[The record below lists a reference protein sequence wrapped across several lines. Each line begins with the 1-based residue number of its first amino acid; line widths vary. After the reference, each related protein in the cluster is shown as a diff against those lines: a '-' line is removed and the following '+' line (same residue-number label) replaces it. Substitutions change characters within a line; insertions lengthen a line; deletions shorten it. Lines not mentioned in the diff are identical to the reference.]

1 MCTTMD
7 QPLSDK
13 KKKEIQLKNKLK
25 NVSASTSVSEEERLH
40 LLNQMEPLQPHISH
54 HIDYLYEEP
63 PTWRKLTFDFII
75 WLLSNIFDCFFREIR
90 TRGAF
95 KIPNDGGPVIFVAA
109 PHANQFVDP
118 VILMDQVRKNLNRR
132 VSFLIA
138 ESSLKITG
146 IGFLARCLLT
156 IGVVRPQ
163 DNLKFIEGKI
173 KIDPENPKRIIGIG
187 THFTRD
193 CEEKG
198 LIALPKSLG
207 TAVVESIENDSS
219 LIIRKEFKCHKQETR
234 SLLQNGTNFKYTHKV
249 DHSLVYCKVFE
260 HLAHNGCLG
269 IFPEGGSHD
278 RTDLLP
284 LKAGVAIMALGCMD
298 KYPNVNVK
306 IVPCGMNYFH
316 PHRFRSRAVV
326 EFGEPIEISKELVH
340 KYHNPDTNKEA
351 VKELLDTIT
360 KGLKSVT
367 VTCPDYE
374 TLMVVQAI
382 RRLYSSQF
390 SGTIPLPMIMEMNR
404 RIVNG
409 YQLYKDE
416 PEMKEL
422 TRDILKYNAHLRHY
436 NLPDHLV
443 ETAKVNFCKNLTLLI
458 FRLFRITISL
468 ILALPGLIMFSPVFL
483 LSSKISND
491 KRKKALANSTVK
503 IKANDVIATWKIL
516 IAMGF
521 APLLYIL
528 WSVLITFYFRK
539 YNMSKILIFT
549 LSYFGCVIVTYS
561 ALIVGDIGMDILKS
575 IKPLYTSI
583 VSPNGFKELQRERRA
598 LTVKIVNMVNQGETG
613 FFPGFNGDEYS
624 LNKEIEDEMN
634 EISGNEEEQRTNELK
649 RRHLLRK
656 RRVKQQQQQGQ
667 EGSGRETDKDPYTES
682 DGVSLVN
689 SDNSLSNIPLFSSVP
704 RYRADSNS
712 SGSYMMDEQNH
723 IASLLLSSSSS
734 EFELDMEKS
743 NVADDLSSRIAQAV
757 LKKRSVSENDNDN
770 DNEQ

>member
-1 MCTTMD
+1 MD

-13 KKKEIQLKNKLK
+13 KKREIQLKNKLK
-25 NVSASTSVSEEERLH
+25 DVSTAGDEKERSH
-40 LLNQMEPLQPHISH
+40 LLNQLEPLTPHISH
-54 HIDYLYEEP
+54 RIDYQYEEAP
-63 PTWRKLTFDFII
+63 AWRKLTFDFII
-75 WLLSNIFDCFFREIR
+75 WLLSIIFNCFFREIR

-118 VILMDQVRKNLNRR
+118 VILMDQVKKTLNRR

-138 ESSLKITG
+138 ESSLSIIG
-146 IGFLARCLLT
+146 IGFLARCLLA

-163 DNLKFIEGKI
+163 DNLKFIDGKI
-173 KIDPENPKRIIGIG
+173 KIDPENPRRIIGIG

-198 LIALPKSLG
+198 LIGLPKSLG
-207 TAVVESIENDSS
+207 TAVVESIESDTC
-219 LIIRKEFKCHKQETR
+219 LIIRKEFKCHKPEAR
-234 SLLQNGTNFKYTHKV
+234 SILQNGTSFKYAHKV

-298 KYPNVNVK
+298 KHPDVNVK

-316 PHRFRSRAVV
+316 PDRFRSRAVV
-326 EFGEPIEISKELVH
+326 EFGEPIEISKELVQN
-340 KYHNPDTNKEA
+340 YHNPETNKKA

-360 KGLKSVT
+360 RGLKSVT

-374 TLMVVQAI
+374 TLMVVHAI

-409 YQLYKDE
+409 YQLHKDE
-416 PEMKEL
+416 PKMKEL

-443 ETAKVNFCKNLTLLI
+443 ETAKVNFCKNSTLLI
-458 FRLFRITISL
+458 LRLFRITISL
-468 ILALPGLIMFSPVFL
+468 ILALPGIIMFSPVFI

-528 WSVLITFYFRK
+528 WSILITFYFRQ
-539 YNMSKILIFT
+539 YSMSKVLIFA
-549 LSYFGCVIVTYS
+549 LSYIGCVMITYS

-583 VSPNGFKELQRERRA
+583 ISPNGFKELQRERRA
-598 LTVKIVNMVNQGETG
+598 LTVKIVNMINQGEAG
-613 FFPGFNGDEYS
+613 FFPGFNGDGYS

-634 EISGNEEEQRTNELK
+634 EISENEEEQKTNELK

-656 RRVKQQQQQGQ
+656 RRVKQQQQNGQ
-667 EGSGRETDKDPYTES
+667 EDAGREADKEFHTES

-712 SGSYMMDEQNH
+712 SYVMGEENQ
-723 IASLLLSSSSS
+723 LSSS
-734 EFELDMEKS
+734 EFESDMEKL
-743 NVADDLSSRIAQAV
+743 NVDDNLSSRIAHAV
-757 LKKRSVSENDNDN
+757 LKKRNVNE
-770 DNEQ
+770 NEQ